1 MEVQETEVQEMSHV
15 KKQKSKIHEI
25 SLACRVQV
33 FVEFPA
39 PRDDFPK
46 TSSHTSSGL
55 VFGW

>member
-25 SLACRVQV
+25 SKNLQV

-39 PRDDFPK
+39 PREGPSLRHPGEYLLRL
-46 TSSHTSSGL
+46 T
-55 VFGW
+55 